1 MLQTYEKPNAEL
13 IDYRSMQSF
22 AVQDGDLNVS
32 AGGADLP
39 EGEDGE

>member
-22 AVQDGDLNVS
+22 AVQDGDVNVS
-32 AGGADLP
+32 EGTEVVP
-39 EGEDGE
+39 EGEDD